1 MDSTAF
7 ETTPRLEARH
17 LDRDWGCETCI
28 VNVPLR
34 MGIRLAGLI
43 EATAISGDELQFIW
57 SIENGRVRQHQT
69 IAIGRFKSADGM
81 SYVCLRCPDCR
92 KWRKQLFLVQT
103 ADELAVRFSFVCQW
117 CTGPEQILA
126 KRGSLRR
133 RRGQRRPSERSASTK
148 NRRKMQVFRPDRP
161 GGGRNR

>member
-17 LDRDWGCETCI
+17 LDRDWGRETSI

-34 MGIRLAGLI
+34 MGIRQAGLI

-57 SIENGRVRQHQT
+57 SIENGRVWQRQT
-69 IAIGRFKSADGM
+69 IAIGRFKSAAG

-92 KWRKQLFLVQT
+92 KWRKQLFLVKT
-103 ADELAVRFSFVCQW
+103 ADELAARFSFVCQW

-126 KRGSLRR
+126 KRVSPRR

-148 NRRKMQVFRPDRP
+148 NRRKMQVFRPDLP